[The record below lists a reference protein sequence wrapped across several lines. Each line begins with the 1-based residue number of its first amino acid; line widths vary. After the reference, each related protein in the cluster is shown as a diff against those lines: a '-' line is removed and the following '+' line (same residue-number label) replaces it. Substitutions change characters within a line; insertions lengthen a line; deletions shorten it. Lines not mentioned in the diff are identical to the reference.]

1 MIEIFA
7 LNGLISATNYSNKT
21 LTLKPSS
28 PPLLPQKS
36 IFFPHYFL
44 IPHKMLWRLLESHKD
59 RLSISLQ
66 ILNKFKRVNYYFP
79 LKLSENCKFGR
90 IEVKWPKF
98 TNNKF
103 EIWRRSV
110 RTYFAALQSHMEFFW
125 LPLLLL
131 VELFHKSLEQ
141 NRLKQNLNNS
151 HSVFMSINPF
161 HSK

>member
-1 MIEIFA
+1 MSHMIEIFA
-7 LNGLISATNYSNKT
+7 LNGLISATNYSNKI

-36 IFFPHYFL
+36 SFFFPHYLL

-66 ILNKFKRVNYYFP
+66 ILNKFKRVNFYFP
-79 LKLSENCKFGR
+79 LKLSENCTFGR

-110 RTYFAALQSHMEFFW
+110 RTYFAALQSHMGFFC

-141 NRLKQNLNNS
+141 NRLKKK
-151 HSVFMSINPF
+151 F
-161 HSK
+161 K

>member
-1 MIEIFA
+1 MSHMIEIFA

-66 ILNKFKRVNYYFP
+66 ILNKFKRVNFYFP

-90 IEVKWPKF
+90 IEVNDLNSLIINLKF
-98 TNNKF
+98 GGDPSGHILPHCKV
-103 EIWRRSV
+103 IWNFFGFL
-110 RTYFAALQSHMEFFW
+110 YFF
-125 LPLLLL
+125 
-131 VELFHKSLEQ
+131 
-141 NRLKQNLNNS
+141 
-151 HSVFMSINPF
+151 
-161 HSK
+161 